1 MDNRLKELHFPFTL
15 DTDSWNDRARITL
28 VSSWEQELKKNWK
41 KLLVVAG
48 PVGVRGRG
56 ELRVFIS
63 FGVGPMDMRGRELLI
78 VLVAWE
84 SQKRDEVQPIRTRK
98 KREIRTKKRNREKN
112 KKGTFWCSQ
121 EKIREIDL
129 GGARVC

>member
-15 DTDSWNDRARITL
+15 DIDSWSDRARITL

-78 VLVAWE
+78 VLVA
-84 SQKRDEVQPIRTRK
+84 
-98 KREIRTKKRNREKN
+98 
-112 KKGTFWCSQ
+112 
-121 EKIREIDL
+121 
-129 GGARVC
+129 